1 MIRSEDLNV
10 VARLECFVV
19 LDPNE
24 IGARLGDGRA
34 RHVDS
39 ASNKAVSLLGV
50 IFVPTRLVCLVI
62 DLCVYCYYVS
72 IALCKY
78 TPGRLL
84 YNSWPATI
92 LTLDFESDVHLL
104 KVGYHRIRLSGST
117 DVEAA
122 IFQGDFLDVQIVVDN
137 LVARGCNN
145 TKSKGIRVNMCVCV
159 CVVIVTRLL
168 AACLANQST
177 ATTNTNK
184 RRRAI
189 QQSNVSVAKWANS
202 VRPEKKRR
210 KKKTSRKSKK
220 RNGCPARITRQTEVR
235 RMYNIR
241 RRIRLY
247 AFTWSK
253 RSSTNFP
260 RRRDY
265 GIAPD
270 VASNREI

>member
-202 VRPEKKRR
+202 VRPEKKDVKRKHQEKVRRGTAAQLGSRGRR
-210 KKKTSRKSKK
+210 K
-220 RNGCPARITRQTEVR
+220 
-235 RMYNIR
+235 
-241 RRIRLY
+241 
-247 AFTWSK
+247 
-253 RSSTNFP
+253 
-260 RRRDY
+260 
-265 GIAPD
+265 
-270 VASNREI
+270 